1 MGTPPASSSLNQM
14 RNVQRKT
21 RFGGVEAVTLCATAS
36 PELSAGRTGT
46 EHFKFGISTATSKV
60 EAAPSSLTRGG
71 VDGRAL
77 FLSAAAQHALFGQLP
92 GLQLSPIGGLE
103 TGHAD
108 AGKRIAL
115 TKSAVT
121 IRTASGNR
129 FVIAKLNSI
138 AQDTPASD
146 SFGVSAVRR
155 QRMPQSR
162 HQQNVGGARLSN
174 PNSRSH
180 RRILGKRS

>member
-1 MGTPPASSSLNQM
+1 MGTPPASGSLDQI

-21 RFGGVEAVTLCATAS
+21 RFGGVEAVTPCATAS
-36 PELSAGRTGT
+36 PELAGRTGI
-46 EHFKFGISTATSKV
+46 EHVVKFGVSTATSKV

-108 AGKRIAL
+108 AGKRTAL

-121 IRTASGNR
+121 MRTASGNR
-129 FVIAKLNSI
+129 FVIAKL
-138 AQDTPASD
+138 
-146 SFGVSAVRR
+146 
-155 QRMPQSR
+155 
-162 HQQNVGGARLSN
+162 
-174 PNSRSH
+174 
-180 RRILGKRS
+180 